1 MHVNAIVCVGRAVCR
16 QMRRAGALGST
27 ANEQQVHC
35 PHITVLLAVLPA
47 PCCTA
52 RCTVCTL
59 CPADTPNAVT
69 GWSPERAKAFGASH
83 VTALL
88 HTVPTLLKERHTK
101 DAAGA
106 GSVAA
111 E

>member
-1 MHVNAIVCVGRAVCR
+1 MPAP
-16 QMRRAGALGST
+16 S
-27 ANEQQVHC
+27 
-35 PHITVLLAVLPA
+35 VLPA
-47 PCCTA
+47 VLC
-52 RCTVCTL
+52 VL

-69 GWSPERAKAFGASH
+69 GWSPERAKAFGAAH

-106 GSVAA
+106 GAGSVAA